1 MTPIAFNCLLSE
13 CQLMKVLYNKDYI
26 AEIKEEIVE
35 FNDSSL
41 DIVFGVCAIIE
52 QAVNDLSKF
61 CQIWNDNQ
69 SSMELQEKFSAEKM
83 LYFGLKALETINYL
97 H

>member
-1 MTPIAFNCLLSE
+1 
-13 CQLMKVLYNKDYI
+13 MKVLFNKDFI

-35 FNDSSL
+35 FNDSNL
-41 DIVFGVCAIIE
+41 DTVFGVCAIIE

-61 CQIWNDNQ
+61 CQIWNDNER
-69 SSMELQEKFSAEKM
+69 SMELQEYFSVEKM